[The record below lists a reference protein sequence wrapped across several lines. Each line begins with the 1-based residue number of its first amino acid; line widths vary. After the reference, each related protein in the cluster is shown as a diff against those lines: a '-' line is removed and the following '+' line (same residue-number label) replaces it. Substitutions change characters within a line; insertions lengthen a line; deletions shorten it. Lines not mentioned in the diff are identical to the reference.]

1 MTGLQR
7 AEELLDEAERATQ
20 AGKKAASIC
29 HDVEAEHQFQRA
41 RDCRDQANRILD
53 EMILAGFRAAS

>member
-20 AGKKAASIC
+20 AGKKAASFC
-29 HDVEAEHQFQRA
+29 QSMEAEQQFQRA
-41 RDCRDQANRILD
+41 RDCRDAANRVLD